1 LPHSLKG
8 RIIVERAYGLPLG
21 WQKLDGGEKVVV
33 AEVSVIPMGTKTP
46 SASEY
51 VAKAIKVLM
60 QEKNVK
66 YQLTAMGTLL
76 EGELSQVLEVAKRM
90 HDSVFGEEVKRV
102 VTRITIDDR
111 RDKELT
117 MDYKIQ
123 SVMKK
128 LG

>member
-1 LPHSLKG
+1 
-8 RIIVERAYGLPLG
+8 
-21 WQKLDGGEKVVV
+21 VVI
-33 AEVSVIPMGTKTP
+33 AEVSVIPIGTKTP

-117 MDYKIQ
+117 MDYKVQ

>member
-1 LPHSLKG
+1 MV
-8 RIIVERAYGLPLG
+8 I
-21 WQKLDGGEKVVV
+21 
-33 AEVSVIPMGTKTP
+33 AEVSIIPMGTKTP

-76 EGELSQVLEVAKRM
+76 EGELSQVLEVVKRM

-117 MDYKIQ
+117 MGYKIQ